1 MDLRE
6 LADSMVYDVFENIYD
21 DFHFCQNSHLLWI
34 TVSKKCKQTN
44 EQNDKQKRK

>member
-21 DFHFCQNSHLLWI
+21 DFFSVKTFI
-34 TVSKKCKQTN
+34 YYKQLYQKN
-44 EQNDKQKRK
+44 VNKQINTKINK